1 MKGVKIKL
9 DLAKICIF
17 LKSDDNCVFAD
28 IDWQLKIVFKG
39 GTSEFSKDI
48 SKLNELIEKF
58 VP

>member
-28 IDWQLKIVFKG
+28 IDWQLKIVFKN